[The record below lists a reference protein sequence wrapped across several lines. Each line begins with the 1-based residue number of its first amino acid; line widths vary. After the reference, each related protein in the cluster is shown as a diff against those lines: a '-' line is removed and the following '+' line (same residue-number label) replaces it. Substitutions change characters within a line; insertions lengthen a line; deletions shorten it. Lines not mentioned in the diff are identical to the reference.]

1 MAKILIVDDEPRI
14 RELIR
19 ENLQYSGYTCEE
31 AGDGSAALSLLT
43 GGGYDLVILDLMM
56 PFMDGMTCLREMR
69 TRRINTPVIILTAR
83 GEEYD
88 KLAGLEGGA
97 DDYVVKPFSPRELVA
112 RVKAVLNR
120 TMPRTEASDS
130 TMTFGELSIDTASH
144 TVKVSGEEVSLT
156 PKEFDLLVFLA
167 SNKGIALSREKILQK
182 VWNYD
187 YFGEDRTVDTHVKML
202 RGHLGKCRG
211 YIATVWGIGYKF
223 DPDAARYAE
232 ALLFMRQTSKTR
244 RTIGIRGQLM
254 GFLCFICLL
263 LVGLFWFLSTQLLEP
278 LYTTHIQKQLT
289 EQAEA
294 IVARMDEAIGKGE
307 TLSYWAFGSRLY
319 VNNTFFNALRD
330 DIFELG
336 GMSSF
341 CIDISD
347 TTLRQ
352 IFKVD
357 NLSYCN
363 LHRTRPTDTADEQT
377 AYTTARAMRQL
388 CRESGG
394 TVVRKI
400 NPPTP
405 SGSVQLMVGRM
416 TSDGNY
422 TVLVTTSL
430 MHVAEAGKVLSTVLP
445 LAAALIFA
453 FSMSAAWL
461 FSEWFTKPLR
471 ALSGAARQVAQGNY
485 AVHVD
490 SVRNDEL
497 GDLAQEF
504 NHMAKE
510 VQHASQMQRDL
521 LANVSHDLRTPL
533 TLIKGY
539 AETVRDLTGDDK
551 KHRDEQMNIIVDET
565 DRLTALVSSVMEL
578 SKVTSGAL
586 KCEKVHFDMGQ
597 LCDEV
602 SERYDAVCAQNG
614 WQLKLEIPD
623 EELPVYADPDM
634 MQRALH
640 NLLGNAMH
648 HIGEDGIFVL
658 RALRCPEGVRV
669 EVEDHGPGISAEDLP
684 YIFDRYYRSR
694 SDAGKQGTGLGLSI
708 TKAIFQQHG
717 FRFGVHSTVGK
728 GTVFWFIMTDTEDA
742 AAQ

>member
-1 MAKILIVDDEPRI
+1 
-14 RELIR
+14 
-19 ENLQYSGYTCEE
+19 
-31 AGDGSAALSLLT
+31 
-43 GGGYDLVILDLMM
+43 
-56 PFMDGMTCLREMR
+56 MR
-69 TRRINTPVIILTAR
+69 QP
-83 GEEYD
+83 
-88 KLAGLEGGA
+88 
-97 DDYVVKPFSPRELVA
+97 
-112 RVKAVLNR
+112 
-120 TMPRTEASDS
+120 
-130 TMTFGELSIDTASH
+130 
-144 TVKVSGEEVSLT
+144 
-156 PKEFDLLVFLA
+156 
-167 SNKGIALSREKILQK
+167 EKK
-182 VWNYD
+182 R
-187 YFGEDRTVDTHVKML
+187 RTV
-202 RGHLGKCRG
+202 
-211 YIATVWGIGYKF
+211 
-223 DPDAARYAE
+223 
-232 ALLFMRQTSKTR
+232 
-244 RTIGIRGQLM
+244 GIRGQLM
-254 GFLCFICLL
+254 WFLCFICLL
-263 LVGLFWFLSTQLLEP
+263 LLVLFWFLCTQLLEP

-289 EQAEA
+289 EQADA
-294 IVARMDEAIGKGE
+294 IVQKLDDAIADGQ
-307 TLSYWAFGSRLY
+307 TLSYWGFGSQLY
-319 VNNTFFNALRD
+319 VNSQFFNQLSSE
-330 DIFELG
+330 IYENG

-341 CIDISD
+341 CVDISD
-347 TTLRQ
+347 VTLRQ

-377 AYTTARAMRQL
+377 SYTTARAMRQL

-551 KHRDEQMNIIVDET
+551 KHRET

-614 WQLKLEIPD
+614 WELKLELPE

-648 HIGEDGIFVL
+648 HIGEDGLFFL
-658 RALRCPEGVRV
+658 RAFKCPEGVRV

-717 FRFGVHSTVGK
+717 FRFGVQSTVGK
-728 GTVFWFIMTDTEDA
+728 GTTFWFIMTDTDSSDN
-742 AAQ
+742 

>member
-1 MAKILIVDDEPRI
+1 
-14 RELIR
+14 
-19 ENLQYSGYTCEE
+19 
-31 AGDGSAALSLLT
+31 
-43 GGGYDLVILDLMM
+43 
-56 PFMDGMTCLREMR
+56 
-69 TRRINTPVIILTAR
+69 
-83 GEEYD
+83 
-88 KLAGLEGGA
+88 
-97 DDYVVKPFSPRELVA
+97 
-112 RVKAVLNR
+112 
-120 TMPRTEASDS
+120 
-130 TMTFGELSIDTASH
+130 
-144 TVKVSGEEVSLT
+144 
-156 PKEFDLLVFLA
+156 
-167 SNKGIALSREKILQK
+167 
-182 VWNYD
+182 
-187 YFGEDRTVDTHVKML
+187 
-202 RGHLGKCRG
+202 
-211 YIATVWGIGYKF
+211 
-223 DPDAARYAE
+223 
-232 ALLFMRQTSKTR
+232 MRQTSKTR

-289 EQAEA
+289 EQADA

-319 VNNTFFNALRD
+319 VNSTFFNALRD

-416 TSDGNY
+416 TSDGSY

-430 MHVAEAGKVLSTVLP
+430 IHVAEAGKVLSTVLP
-445 LAAALIFA
+445 LAAAPHFRLLDVGGMA
-453 FSMSAAWL
+453 VQRVVHKASAR
-461 FSEWFTKPLR
+461 SLR
-471 ALSGAARQVAQGNY
+471 GCAAGGTGQLRRPCGLGAERRAGRP
-485 AVHVD
+485 
-490 SVRNDEL
+490 
-497 GDLAQEF
+497 AQEF

-565 DRLTALVSSVMEL
+565 DRPTALVSSVMEL

-623 EELPVYADPDM
+623 EELPVCADPDM

-658 RALRCPEGVRV
+658 RALRCPRGRPGGGGRPRPRHLRRGPALYLRPLLPLPLRRGQAGDRPRPLHHQSHLPAARLPLRRPQHCGQRHRV
-669 EVEDHGPGISAEDLP
+669 LVHH
-684 YIFDRYYRSR
+684 DRYRRSFLIKGG
-694 SDAGKQGTGLGLSI
+694 SQS
-708 TKAIFQQHG
+708 
-717 FRFGVHSTVGK
+717 V
-728 GTVFWFIMTDTEDA
+728 GTVTRLLLFFRQYTTTLA
-742 AAQ
+742 FPPGVQV